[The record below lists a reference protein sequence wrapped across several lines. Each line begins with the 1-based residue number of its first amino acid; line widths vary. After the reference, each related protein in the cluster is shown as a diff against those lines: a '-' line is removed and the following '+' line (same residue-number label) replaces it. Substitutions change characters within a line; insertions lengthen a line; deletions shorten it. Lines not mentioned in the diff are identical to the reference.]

1 MPKWIWPISIMLATT
16 ITGMVPNS
24 VQAMN
29 TKCPIVIAHKG
40 YHYPYGIYPENSIA
54 AINAAHNEHAKWIE
68 TDTMLSRSGYPIIM
82 HGGNVFYNVTGRSG
96 TPANYWTWDLT
107 HMRLRNAPGMPFTN
121 QHIPTMLQYL
131 WQVKRDHMNVE
142 IEVTST
148 WNAKEMATYIR
159 ILKSVQARYYV
170 RVSGW
175 SVKTLA
181 YIRHAYTGMKTDL
194 LTASFWPA
202 PSNGIGGSMQEDALL
217 GYLSMAKVKMLMN
230 SGIRVDIWTPDTR
243 QSIMDALALHP
254 TMITTDRLPLYHQ
267 LSGC

>member
-1 MPKWIWPISIMLATT
+1 MPRWIWPITIMLATM
-16 ITGMVPNS
+16 IIGMVPNLG
-24 VQAMN
+24 QATS
-29 TKCPIVIAHKG
+29 TKCPIVMAHKG

-54 AINAAHNEHAKWIE
+54 AINAAHNGHAKWIE

-82 HGGNVFYNVTGRSG
+82 HGGSVFYAVTGHKY
-96 TPANYWTWDLT
+96 TPAHYWTWTLM
-107 HMRLRNAPGMPFTN
+107 HMRLRDAPRMPFTN

-131 WQVKRDHMNVE
+131 QQVKNDHMNAE

-148 WNAKEMATYIR
+148 WNTKELATYIQ
-159 ILKSVQARYYV
+159 ILKDVKARYFV

-181 YIRHAYTGMKTDL
+181 YIRHAYPGMKTDL

-217 GYLSMAKVKMLMN
+217 GYLTMSRVKTLMN
-230 SGIRVDIWTPDTR
+230 SGIQIDIWTPDTR

-254 TMITTDRLPLYHQ
+254 TMVTTDRLPLYHQ